1 MIDGFVRIAAITP
14 DLRVADCTGN
24 AAETV
29 RAAQRAAQAGA
40 SVAVFPELGLTGYTC
55 GDLFLQD
62 ALVRGAQEALSVVL
76 AGTANLDLLL
86 AVGLPVRCGAALY
99 NCAAVLCAGRIL
111 GLVPKTHIP
120 NYGEFYEL
128 RHFAPGEGVDEEVE
142 LCGQRVRLCARQL
155 FACKEMPDL
164 VVGVEIC
171 EDLWVPAPPSEALA
185 LSGATVL
192 LNLSASDEIIGKAAY
207 RRSLVQGQSG
217 RLLCAYAYADAGR
230 GESTQD
236 MVFAGHDLIAEN
248 GTILAETKR
257 FRNEMAICDVDVQR
271 LAADRRRS
279 NTFAPGAALP
289 RTAFSL
295 PLRELSLLREIP
307 PTPFVPQSQ
316 AHLAERCEEILA
328 LQAGGLVTR
337 LKHTGI
343 RRAVV
348 GLSGGL
354 DSTLALIVMAHAF
367 DDLNLPRSGI
377 LAVTM
382 PGFGTTSRTRG
393 NAEKLAEA
401 YGVELR
407 TVSISKAVEQHFADI
422 GQNMNDHDVTYE
434 NSQAR
439 ERTQVLMDIANKIGG
454 LVVGTGDLSEL
465 ALGWATYN
473 GDHMS
478 MYGVNASIPKTLVR
492 HLVSYVCGDKAESEP
507 ELSHV
512 LADILDT
519 PVSPELLPAVNGQ
532 ISQKT
537 EDLVGPYELHDFFL
551 YYAIRW
557 GFPPKKVLRLA
568 EHAFGRTYDRAT
580 ILRWEKT
587 FYRRF
592 FAQQFKRSCLP
603 DGPKVGSVTL
613 SPRGDWR
620 MPSDAAASLWLDEL
634 EGLA

>member
-14 DLRVADCTGN
+14 DLRVADCAGN

-62 ALVRGAQEALSVVL
+62 ALVRGAQEALSAVL
-76 AGTANLDLLL
+76 AGTAGLDLLL

-99 NCAAVLCAGRIL
+99 NCAAVLCAGRLL

-257 FRNEMAICDVDVQR
+257 FPERDGDLRRGRTAPRRGPPPVEHLCAR
-271 LAADRRRS
+271 RGPAAD
-279 NTFAPGAALP
+279 G
-289 RTAFSL
+289 
-295 PLRELSLLREIP
+295 
-307 PTPFVPQSQ
+307 
-316 AHLAERCEEILA
+316 
-328 LQAGGLVTR
+328 
-337 LKHTGI
+337 
-343 RRAVV
+343 
-348 GLSGGL
+348 
-354 DSTLALIVMAHAF
+354 
-367 DDLNLPRSGI
+367 
-377 LAVTM
+377 
-382 PGFGTTSRTRG
+382 
-393 NAEKLAEA
+393 
-401 YGVELR
+401 
-407 TVSISKAVEQHFADI
+407 
-422 GQNMNDHDVTYE
+422 
-434 NSQAR
+434 
-439 ERTQVLMDIANKIGG
+439 
-454 LVVGTGDLSEL
+454 
-465 ALGWATYN
+465 
-473 GDHMS
+473 
-478 MYGVNASIPKTLVR
+478 
-492 HLVSYVCGDKAESEP
+492 
-507 ELSHV
+507 
-512 LADILDT
+512 
-519 PVSPELLPAVNGQ
+519 LLPA
-532 ISQKT
+532 
-537 EDLVGPYELHDFFL
+537 P
-551 YYAIRW
+551 ARA
-557 GFPPKKVLRLA
+557 LA
-568 EHAFGRTYDRAT
+568 PAARSRPRPLCRRARRTWPSAARRSSPCRPAGWSRA
-580 ILRWEKT
+580 
-587 FYRRF
+587 
-592 FAQQFKRSCLP
+592 
-603 DGPKVGSVTL
+603 
-613 SPRGDWR
+613 
-620 MPSDAAASLWLDEL
+620 
-634 EGLA
+634 